1 VVKQNQVNG
10 QNPVSDG
17 NVQNLE
23 ENLPK
28 DRITA
33 TVTQDIGDA
42 LSLMVRLNNYGESID
57 ERSDKDVIDPITF
70 IDVELSYSVSN
81 NLNVVF
87 GANNVTNAYPNEI
100 DTRASQGMPY
110 PRRSPLG
117 YHGGMT
123 YIRLMYDF

>member
-1 VVKQNQVNG
+1 M
-10 QNPVSDG
+10 
-17 NVQNLE
+17 
-23 ENLPK
+23 
-28 DRITA
+28 
-33 TVTQDIGDA
+33 TQDFGDA
-42 LSLMVRLNNYGESID
+42 LSLMVRLNNYSETID
-57 ERSDKDVIDPITF
+57 ERSAQDVIDPITF
-70 IDVELSYSVSN
+70 IDVELSYAVSN

>member
-1 VVKQNQVNG
+1 MTPFLLDNIEN
-10 QNPVSDG
+10 
-17 NVQNLE
+17 
-23 ENLPK
+23 NLPK

-33 TVTQDIGDA
+33 TVTQDFGDA
-42 LSLMVRLNNYGESID
+42 LSLMVRLNNYSETLD
-57 ERSDKDVIDPITF
+57 ERGTLGDDKATVDAISF
-70 IDVELSYSVSN
+70 IDVELRYRVSN

-100 DTRASQGMPY
+100 ATRAGQGMPY

>member
-1 VVKQNQVNG
+1 
-10 QNPVSDG
+10 
-17 NVQNLE
+17 
-23 ENLPK
+23 
-28 DRITA
+28 
-33 TVTQDIGDA
+33 
-42 LSLMVRLNNYGESID
+42 MVRLNNYSETLD
-57 ERSDKDVIDPITF
+57 ERGTLGDDKSTVDAISF
-70 IDVELSYSVSN
+70 IDVELSYAVSN

-100 DTRASQGMPY
+100 PTRASQGMPY